1 MSQPTFQPYRKV
13 HAASGV
19 VAYAFDNDAM
29 HIQFQNG
36 DVYVY
41 TPAATGRL
49 HLKVMRQLARAGA
62 GLSTYISRQIRNRY
76 SLKYKRELPDETEV
90 ATSPAEKPAT
100 VKRRKVA
107 ASPSS

>member
-1 MSQPTFQPYRKV
+1 MSQVTFQPYRKV

-29 HIQFQNG
+29 HIQFRNG

-76 SLKYKRELPDETEV
+76 SLKYKREVPEEIEG
-90 ATSPAEKPAT
+90 ATPPAPQEPR

-107 ASPSS
+107 PSPSS

>member
-1 MSQPTFQPYRKV
+1 MSQPKFQPYRKV
-13 HAASGV
+13 RAASGV
-19 VAYAFDNDAM
+19 VAYAIVDDAM

-49 HLKVMRQLARAGA
+49 HLKVMKQLARAGA
-62 GLSTYISRQIRNRY
+62 GLSTYVSRQIRNRY
-76 SLKYKRELPDETEV
+76 SLKYKHELPDEPENAV
-90 ATSPAEKPAT
+90 PPAVDKAT

-107 ASPSS
+107 PSPSS

>member
-1 MSQPTFQPYRKV
+1 M
-13 HAASGV
+13 
-19 VAYAFDNDAM
+19 AYAIVDDAM

-62 GLSTYISRQIRNRY
+62 GLSTYISRQIRDRY
-76 SLKYKRELPDETEV
+76 SLKYKREVLEESED
-90 ATSPAEKPAT
+90 AAPAAAQAAT

-107 ASPSS
+107 PSPSS